1 LDNTGRIVD
10 YILALPKQLR
20 KHSSVNYVAVLDNI
34 LKQFSITSKR
44 LGYFIID
51 NAINNDSCIR
61 ELSIVYV
68 FNKKDKRI

>member
-1 LDNTGRIVD
+1 MD

-61 ELSIVYV
+61 ELSIVYI